1 MKIALDEKHFL
12 NSDQYSYWITCLVT
26 YTSKKTG
33 EEKTVERRVSGSART
48 FSDAV
53 TSFIENRIR
62 TSESAEICDLKNKVE
77 QLRKTVQRW
86 RQVNDKF

>member
-12 NSDQYSYWITCLVT
+12 NSDQYCYWIGCLVT
-26 YTSKKTG
+26 STNKKTG
-33 EEKTVERRVSGSART
+33 EEKTVERRVSGYART

-62 TSESAEICDLKNKVE
+62 TSESAEICDLKNEVE
-77 QLRKTVQRW
+77 QLRKTVQGWEVR
-86 RQVNDKF
+86 K

>member
-12 NSDQYSYWITCLVT
+12 NSDQYCYWISCLVT
-26 YTSKKTG
+26 STNKKTG
-33 EEKTVERRVSGSART
+33 EEKTVERRVSGYART

-77 QLRKTVQRW
+77 QLRKTVQGWEVR
-86 RQVNDKF
+86 K